1 MGFWECRVFS
11 AKTRRVLVN
20 PTSALRFVCP
30 VLQVRATEGEEA
42 LEFEEEKQA
51 GVFPLRV
58 ARMLLRSPVH
68 ASRVNDPAG
77 GN

>member
-1 MGFWECRVFS
+1 M
-11 AKTRRVLVN
+11 
-20 PTSALRFVCP
+20 
-30 VLQVRATEGEEA
+30 LQVRATEGEEA